1 MAPAEWERV
10 NHECHASYQGT
21 ESDPGD
27 PKWNTRLQNQ
37 TRMLNDL
44 QEVGLLNRND
54 RWLDYACGDAK
65 LSGLLRTHHNL
76 NLLNYER
83 YMPKWEGYFQES
95 ELVPGVFDF
104 VITTSVFEHFTRR
117 EQFDFVQALVSKN
130 GVLGVHTLVCENVPA
145 DPRWFYL
152 NPVHCAFHTNR
163 SMEILFRQWGYACS
177 VYNVDAQ
184 LWLWFKNDPQDVEAA
199 IGRANLR
206 AGGLYYVFKRGFVD
220 YWKCAPYRTA

>member
-1 MAPAEWERV
+1 M
-10 NHECHASYQGT
+10 
-21 ESDPGD
+21 
-27 PKWNTRLQNQ
+27 
-37 TRMLNDL
+37 
-44 QEVGLLNRND
+44 
-54 RWLDYACGDAK
+54 
-65 LSGLLRTHHNL
+65 
-76 NLLNYER
+76 
-83 YMPKWEGYFQES
+83 
-95 ELVPGVFDF
+95 PGVFDF